1 MKKPRKMLL
10 AFAVLDDS
18 MDATDPALCTV
29 RFDPPLGDGG
39 RENSRLKY
47 LGWKLMRAIQGEE
60 VVHQ

>member
-29 RFDPPLGDGG
+29 RFDPPLGDSRGT
-39 RENSRLKY
+39 SRLEV
-47 LGWKLMRAIQGEE
+47 LALMLMRAIQGQEA
-60 VVHQ
+60 VRQ